1 MKKALLLPAVLMLSA
16 CSTTKRAAVTEEK
29 TDVAKIEVTAKA
41 DSFRFESYYDS
52 TKECRQ
58 WLDFDIIEYYPQT
71 YTDSGGAVVQMV
83 KAKKTAKAKK
93 EESAILSKSEN
104 IGKNSE
110 AVEAVRVDSSET
122 KKETKET
129 KKQSVDSGLWWLIAA
144 VIVLMV
150 SSYVI
155 RKRVFIK

>member
-1 MKKALLLPAVLMLSA
+1 M
-16 CSTTKRAAVTEEK
+16 
-29 TDVAKIEVTAKA
+29 
-41 DSFRFESYYDS
+41 
-52 TKECRQ
+52 
-58 WLDFDIIEYYPQT
+58 
-71 YTDSGGAVVQMV
+71 QMV